1 MTREEELLERI
12 EEQKKYIKLLEE
24 QNEALQ
30 KKTGDAI
37 KELDQ
42 FRQVEQAKLDRALDD
57 DLDLDVKSPYKAAVK
72 KHTDAYAKKFEDMAE
87 NELKDALEGIEF

>member
-30 KKTGDAI
+30 EKMGKAV
-37 KELDQ
+37 KELEQ
-42 FRQVEQAKLDRALDD
+42 FRQVEQAKIDAALDD
-57 DLDLDVKSPYKAAVK
+57 IDTIPGKPYLKWK
-72 KHTDAYAKKFEDMAE
+72 KLTFSKLLGKKPTMKI
-87 NELKDALEGIEF
+87 LH